1 MEFVSVIQV
10 GRIKASAPVVAAEEE
25 AAAAAAME
33 IYPCDHKKVQP
44 RTATDFKHQFW
55 TKEHFPWLTVIY
67 LEFGR
72 LVYQRH
78 HILDVTV
85 AIKYLHLG
93 DSRASCSYFRDHLC
107 DAVDVAATVWYST

>member
-10 GRIKASAPVVAAEEE
+10 GRIKASAPVAAEE
-25 AAAAAAME
+25 AAAME
-33 IYPCDHKKVQP
+33 IYPCDHNKTYSQKQQLISNINFGP
-44 RTATDFKHQFW
+44 RNIS
-55 TKEHFPWLTVIY
+55 PWLTVIY

-78 HILDVTV
+78 HILDVIVV
-85 AIKYLHLG
+85 AIKYLHLA

-107 DAVDVAATVWYST
+107 DVDASAAAATVWCLT